1 MADLEKF
8 KQLFDS
14 MNIEYSINDTYYDG
28 LIELKIADNHVYQSY
43 GSMVRIMFDRN
54 GKFIEFQG
62 WGE

>member
-1 MADLEKF
+1 MTDFKKF
-8 KQLFDS
+8 KQFFDS
-14 MNIEYSINDTYYDG
+14 MNIEYSINDTYYDD

-43 GSMVRIMFDRN
+43 GSMVRIMFDGN